1 MRARLN
7 VDLDQSR
14 TSRRHQ
20 FVRMQ
25 IERTFAAVSA
35 DQVWDRW
42 VVQDRKHVLVVDD
55 DPRTLRA
62 IARLLRQQGYET
74 LLFQSAEAFEN
85 HIDFE
90 EALCVLLDINL
101 NSGRS
106 GIDLRHRLK
115 EAGHSVPVIYMT
127 GNDSLTVHNAALQ
140 SGCLA
145 YLVKPVLARLLIEA
159 LERVSGLG
167 QLNT

>member
-20 FVRMQ
+20 FVQMQ

-35 DQVWDRW
+35 DQVWDRSIL
-42 VVQDRKHVLVVDD
+42 QDRKHVLVVDD
-55 DPRTLRA
+55 DPGTLRA

-74 LLFQSAEAFEN
+74 LLFHSAEAFEN

-90 EALCVLLDINL
+90 EAFCVLLDINL

-106 GIDLRHRLK
+106 GMDLRHRLK

-127 GNDSLTVHNAALQ
+127 GNDTPAVHNAALQ

-145 YLVKPVLARLLIEA
+145 YLVKPVLARSLIEA

-167 QLNT
+167 QLNA